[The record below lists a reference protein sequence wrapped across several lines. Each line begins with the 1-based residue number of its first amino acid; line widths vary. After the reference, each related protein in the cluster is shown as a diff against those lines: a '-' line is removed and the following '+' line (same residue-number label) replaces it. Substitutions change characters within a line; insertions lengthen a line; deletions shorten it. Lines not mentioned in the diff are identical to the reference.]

1 MNRAIV
7 MGRLGR
13 DPEQKSLQNG
23 TTLTTFSLAT
33 NERWRK
39 DGERQE
45 RTDWH
50 RCEAWGP
57 LGDLIA
63 KNCRKGHQILVEG
76 RIRVDQVEK
85 DGEKKTFNKILV
97 DRMEFAFDRPGREQD
112 DSGQDYS
119 DVPF

>member
-1 MNRAIV
+1 

-13 DPEQKSLQNG
+13 DPEQRSMKNG
-23 TTLTTFSLAT
+23 TRLTSFTLAT
-33 NERWRK
+33 NERWQK
-39 DGERQE
+39 DGEKQE

-50 RCEAWGP
+50 RCEAWGA

-63 KNCRKGHQILVEG
+63 NNCRKGHQILVEG

-85 DGEKKTFNKILV
+85 DGEKKTFSKILV
-97 DRMEFAFDRPGREQD
+97 DRMEFAFDRPGGERRQGQE
-112 DSGQDYS
+112 SGQDFS